1 MGEPINKFSFFAS
14 FYEAAQDLDDEKRLA
29 FYDAITSYAFAG
41 KEPDFEGVMSTI
53 WKLAK
58 PNIDSS
64 VNGQRTGGK
73 GGRPKKGNP
82 PSKPPVK
89 TTPET
94 DKDMDRDREKD
105 RDMEMDALE
114 IDPLDQSISNA
125 SASVGA
131 AAAEAAP
138 PPRCPDCGGPMW
150 FDVKGGSWRCQDSSC
165 GSAMEPK
172 KPLCP
177 LCGVRMAKN
186 AQSGRWECPNCFDS
200 FEAGAVVWP

>member
-41 KEPDFEGVMSTI
+41 EEPDFEGVMSTI

-64 VNGQRTGGK
+64 VNGQRAGGK

-94 DKDMDRDREKD
+94 DMDMDRDKEKD
-105 RDMEMDALE
+105 REMEMDALE
-114 IDPLDQSISNA
+114 IDPLDRSISNA
-125 SASVGA
+125 GAPVGA
-131 AAAEAAP
+131 AAADAAP
-138 PPRCPDCGGPMW
+138 TGAKAHGKPRCPLCKAPLFRNSQTGKYDCP
-150 FDVKGGSWRCQDSSC
+150 VC
-165 GSAMEPK
+165 
-172 KPLCP
+172 L
-177 LCGVRMAKN
+177 
-186 AQSGRWECPNCFDS
+186 DS
-200 FEAGAVVWP
+200 FEAEAVVWP